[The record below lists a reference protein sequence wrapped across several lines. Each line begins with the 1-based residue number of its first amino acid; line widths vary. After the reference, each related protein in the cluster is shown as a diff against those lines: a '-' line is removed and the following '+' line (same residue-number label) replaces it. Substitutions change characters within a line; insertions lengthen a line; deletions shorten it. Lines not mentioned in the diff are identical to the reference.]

1 MSKVNLKYVFY
12 FLVIS
17 LSAYLL
23 VNTLI
28 LNSSNKIEDFSVIR
42 PINVQNSS
50 IRGDISNTPP
60 ASFNY
65 ELSAVRLGDENTSVI
80 VKKGGKE
87 YVVQINELLENKYKL
102 IQVDKSVI
110 IFEFQGKKFT
120 INNRFSMNNFFKKSL
135 LVTTLCA
142 FFIVHAQETFILNYE
157 DVDIKKVTQDIANFS
172 KKTII
177 LDPRVKGKVTIFS
190 NSLLSSDEVW
200 DVYLR
205 TIQVNGFSALNDENF
220 VRIVP
225 ENEATRDQNSGESG
239 GEFITRVIELKNRSS
254 VELLPLIKPIAG
266 RQANV
271 SSIASINSLLIVDRK
286 SNVERITEVVKSLDE
301 DNTASVTIVDLKNLS
316 SVEAVRILEK
326 LKSQNNPTINN
337 FAAISFSASNSVI
350 VSANSITT
358 NIIKETLQ
366 QLDADAISEGSVA
379 VIYLKYANAEEVAGI
394 VSSIASRFISSES
407 EKPIVTYHA
416 PTNSVVVSSDES
428 NIATIKNLI
437 SKLDIRRAQVLV
449 EAIVVE
455 LSETAA
461 RSLGVET
468 IFAGAEDGE
477 IPIGITRFQNGTGPD
492 LLGLTGSAIESG
504 DNANFSNIAANSL
517 LNSQGII
524 AGIGRIS
531 EDDDSMIAI
540 INAIDADKNS
550 NILTTTSLLAMDNE
564 EASTVIGQE
573 IPITTGE
580 SLGSNN
586 TNPFRTTS
594 REEVG
599 IKLSIK
605 PQINEGNSVILE
617 IKQEVSG
624 VAGPLTGTTD
634 LITNKR
640 TIETTVLVDNNQ
652 IIVLGGLVDED
663 IQEDIQRVPVL
674 GSIPILGK
682 LFQSSSES
690 KVKKNLMVF
699 LRPKILVDSESV
711 SQIST
716 EKYNFIKAEQLLKQQ
731 SKLIDLTEDK

>member
-1 MSKVNLKYVFY
+1 
-12 FLVIS
+12 
-17 LSAYLL
+17 
-23 VNTLI
+23 
-28 LNSSNKIEDFSVIR
+28 
-42 PINVQNSS
+42 
-50 IRGDISNTPP
+50 
-60 ASFNY
+60 
-65 ELSAVRLGDENTSVI
+65 
-80 VKKGGKE
+80 
-87 YVVQINELLENKYKL
+87 
-102 IQVDKSVI
+102 
-110 IFEFQGKKFT
+110 
-120 INNRFSMNNFFKKSL
+120 MNNFFKKSL

-142 FFIVHAQETFILNYE
+142 FFVVQAQETFILNYE

-172 KKTII
+172 RKTII

-190 NSLLSSDEVW
+190 NSSLSSDEVW

-271 SSIASINSLLIVDRK
+271 SSIASINSLLVVDRK
-286 SNVERITEVVKSLDE
+286 SNVERITEVVQSLDE

-337 FAAISFSASNSVI
+337 FVAISFSASNSVI

-366 QLDADAISEGSVA
+366 QLDDDAISEGSVA

-599 IKLSIK
+599 IKLSVK

-674 GSIPILGK
+674 GSIPVLGK

-731 SKLIDLTEDK
+731 SKLIDLTKDK

>member
-1 MSKVNLKYVFY
+1 
-12 FLVIS
+12 
-17 LSAYLL
+17 
-23 VNTLI
+23 
-28 LNSSNKIEDFSVIR
+28 
-42 PINVQNSS
+42 
-50 IRGDISNTPP
+50 
-60 ASFNY
+60 
-65 ELSAVRLGDENTSVI
+65 
-80 VKKGGKE
+80 
-87 YVVQINELLENKYKL
+87 
-102 IQVDKSVI
+102 
-110 IFEFQGKKFT
+110 
-120 INNRFSMNNFFKKSL
+120 MNNFFKKSL

-142 FFIVHAQETFILNYE
+142 FFVVQAQETFILNYE

-190 NSLLSSDEVW
+190 NSSLSSDEVW

-271 SSIASINSLLIVDRK
+271 SSIASINSLLVVDRK
-286 SNVERITEVVKSLDE
+286 SNVERITEVVQSLDE

-337 FAAISFSASNSVI
+337 FVAISFSASNSVI

-366 QLDADAISEGSVA
+366 QLDDDAISEGSVA

-599 IKLSIK
+599 IKLSVK

-674 GSIPILGK
+674 GSIPVLGR
-682 LFQSSSES
+682 LFQSTSE
-690 KVKKNLMVF
+690 
-699 LRPKILVDSESV
+699 
-711 SQIST
+711 
-716 EKYNFIKAEQLLKQQ
+716 
-731 SKLIDLTEDK
+731 

>member
-1 MSKVNLKYVFY
+1 
-12 FLVIS
+12 
-17 LSAYLL
+17 
-23 VNTLI
+23 
-28 LNSSNKIEDFSVIR
+28 
-42 PINVQNSS
+42 
-50 IRGDISNTPP
+50 
-60 ASFNY
+60 
-65 ELSAVRLGDENTSVI
+65 
-80 VKKGGKE
+80 
-87 YVVQINELLENKYKL
+87 
-102 IQVDKSVI
+102 
-110 IFEFQGKKFT
+110 
-120 INNRFSMNNFFKKSL
+120 MNNFFKKSL

-142 FFIVHAQETFILNYE
+142 FFVVQAQETFILNYE

-190 NSLLSSDEVW
+190 NSSLSSDEVW

-271 SSIASINSLLIVDRK
+271 SSIASINSLLVVDRK
-286 SNVERITEVVKSLDE
+286 SNVERITEVVQSLDE

-337 FAAISFSASNSVI
+337 FVAISFSASNSVI

-366 QLDADAISEGSVA
+366 QLDDDAISEGSVA

-599 IKLSIK
+599 IKLSVK

-663 IQEDIQRVPVL
+663 IQEDVQRVPVL
-674 GSIPILGK
+674 GSIPVFGK

-731 SKLIDLTEDK
+731 SKLIDLTKDK

>member
-1 MSKVNLKYVFY
+1 M
-12 FLVIS
+12 
-17 LSAYLL
+17 
-23 VNTLI
+23 
-28 LNSSNKIEDFSVIR
+28 NS
-42 PINVQNSS
+42 
-50 IRGDISNTPP
+50 
-60 ASFNY
+60 
-65 ELSAVRLGDENTSVI
+65 
-80 VKKGGKE
+80 
-87 YVVQINELLENKYKL
+87 
-102 IQVDKSVI
+102 
-110 IFEFQGKKFT
+110 
-120 INNRFSMNNFFKKSL
+120 FFKKSL
-135 LVTTLCA
+135 LMTTLCA
-142 FFIVHAQETFILNYE
+142 FFVVQAKETFILNYE

-190 NSLLSSDEVW
+190 NSSLSSDEVW

-271 SSIASINSLLIVDRK
+271 SSIASINSLLVVDRK
-286 SNVERITEVVKSLDE
+286 SNVERITEVVQSLDE

-337 FAAISFSASNSVI
+337 FVAISFSASNSVI

-358 NIIKETLQ
+358 SIIKETLQ

-504 DNANFSNIAANSL
+504 DNSNFSNIAANSL

>member
-1 MSKVNLKYVFY
+1 M
-12 FLVIS
+12 
-17 LSAYLL
+17 
-23 VNTLI
+23 
-28 LNSSNKIEDFSVIR
+28 NS
-42 PINVQNSS
+42 
-50 IRGDISNTPP
+50 
-60 ASFNY
+60 
-65 ELSAVRLGDENTSVI
+65 
-80 VKKGGKE
+80 
-87 YVVQINELLENKYKL
+87 
-102 IQVDKSVI
+102 
-110 IFEFQGKKFT
+110 
-120 INNRFSMNNFFKKSL
+120 FFKKSL
-135 LVTTLCA
+135 LVTTLCV
-142 FFIVHAQETFILNYE
+142 FFVVQAQETFILNYE

-190 NSLLSSDEVW
+190 NSSLSSDEVW

-271 SSIASINSLLIVDRK
+271 SSIASINSLLVVDRK
-286 SNVERITEVVKSLDE
+286 SNVERITEVVQSLDE

-337 FAAISFSASNSVI
+337 FVAISFSASNSVI

-366 QLDADAISEGSVA
+366 QLDDDAISEGSVA

-599 IKLSIK
+599 IKLSVK

-674 GSIPILGK
+674 GSIPVLGK

-731 SKLIDLTEDK
+731 SKLIDLTKDK

>member
-1 MSKVNLKYVFY
+1 MISTIKKIFIFNLT
-12 FLVIS
+12 LIS
-17 LSAYLL
+17 LSA
-23 VNTLI
+23 
-28 LNSSNKIEDFSVIR
+28 FS
-42 PINVQNSS
+42 
-50 IRGDISNTPP
+50 
-60 ASFNY
+60 
-65 ELSAVRLGDENTSVI
+65 
-80 VKKGGKE
+80 
-87 YVVQINELLENKYKL
+87 
-102 IQVDKSVI
+102 
-110 IFEFQGKKFT
+110 
-120 INNRFSMNNFFKKSL
+120 
-135 LVTTLCA
+135 
-142 FFIVHAQETFILNYE
+142 QESFILNYE

-172 KKTII
+172 RKTII

-190 NSLLSSDEVW
+190 NSSLSSDEVW

-205 TIQVNGFSALNDENF
+205 TIQVNGFSAINDDNF

-225 ENEATRDQNSGESG
+225 ENEATRDSNSADSD
-239 GEFITRVIELKNRSS
+239 GEFITRIIGLNNRSS
-254 VELLPLIKPIAG
+254 IELLPMLKPIAG

-271 SSIASINSLLIVDRK
+271 SSIASINSILIVDRA
-286 SNVERITEVVKSLDE
+286 SNVERIADLILALDQ
-301 DNTASVTIVDLKNLS
+301 DNTAAVSIIDLKNLS

-326 LKSQNNPTINN
+326 LKAQNNPTINN
-337 FAAISFSASNSVI
+337 FVAISFSASNSVI

-358 NIIKETLQ
+358 NIIKETLK

-407 EKPIVTYHA
+407 EKPIVTYHS

-674 GSIPILGK
+674 GSIPVLGK

>member
-1 MSKVNLKYVFY
+1 MNKFIKKLF
-12 FLVIS
+12 FIS
-17 LSAYLL
+17 LCLAF
-23 VNTLI
+23 
-28 LNSSNKIEDFSVIR
+28 SNIYA
-42 PINVQNSS
+42 Q
-50 IRGDISNTPP
+50 
-60 ASFNY
+60 
-65 ELSAVRLGDENTSVI
+65 
-80 VKKGGKE
+80 
-87 YVVQINELLENKYKL
+87 
-102 IQVDKSVI
+102 DK
-110 IFEFQGKKFT
+110 
-120 INNRFSMNNFFKKSL
+120 
-135 LVTTLCA
+135 
-142 FFIVHAQETFILNYE
+142 FILNYD

-190 NSLLSSDEVW
+190 NSSLSPDEVW

-225 ENEATRDQNSGESG
+225 ENEATRDDNLGESDI
-239 GEFITRVIELKNRSS
+239 EFITSVIELENRSS
-254 VELLPLIKPIAG
+254 VELVPIIKPIAG
-266 RQANV
+266 RQAYI
-271 SSIASINSLLIVDRK
+271 SSIDSINSLLIVDRK
-286 SNVERITEVVKSLDE
+286 TNVERIEDLVYSLDE
-301 DNTASVTIVDLKNLS
+301 DNTANVTILDLENLS

-326 LKSQNNPTINN
+326 LKSQDNPTIND
-337 FAAISFSASNSVI
+337 FVAISFSATNSVI
-350 VSANSITT
+350 LSANSVTT
-358 NIIKETLQ
+358 SIIRETLQ
-366 QLDADAISEGSVA
+366 QLDGDAVNEGSVA
-379 VIYLKYANAEEVAGI
+379 VIYLKYAKAEEVASI
-394 VSSIASRFISSES
+394 VSSVASSFISTES
-407 EKPIVTYHA
+407 EKPIITYHA
-416 PTNSVVVSSDES
+416 PTNSVVVSSNES
-428 NIATIKNLI
+428 NISTIRNLI

-468 IFAGAEDGE
+468 VFAGAEDGE
-477 IPIGITRFQNGTGPD
+477 IPIGITRFQNGSGPD

-504 DNANFSNIAANSL
+504 ENSNFSNIAANSL

-524 AGIGRIS
+524 AGFGRIS

-540 INAIDADKNS
+540 INAIDADQNS

-599 IKLSIK
+599 IKLSVK

-624 VAGPLTGTTD
+624 VAGPVSGTTD

-674 GSIPILGK
+674 GSLPLIGK

-716 EKYNFIKAEQLLKQQ
+716 EKYNFIRAEQLIQQ
-731 SKLIDLTEDK
+731 KSNLIDLTEDN

>member
-1 MSKVNLKYVFY
+1 
-12 FLVIS
+12 
-17 LSAYLL
+17 
-23 VNTLI
+23 
-28 LNSSNKIEDFSVIR
+28 
-42 PINVQNSS
+42 
-50 IRGDISNTPP
+50 
-60 ASFNY
+60 
-65 ELSAVRLGDENTSVI
+65 
-80 VKKGGKE
+80 
-87 YVVQINELLENKYKL
+87 
-102 IQVDKSVI
+102 
-110 IFEFQGKKFT
+110 
-120 INNRFSMNNFFKKSL
+120 MNNFFKKSL

-142 FFIVHAQETFILNYE
+142 FFVVQAQETFILNYE

-190 NSLLSSDEVW
+190 NSSLSSDEVW

-271 SSIASINSLLIVDRK
+271 SSIASINSLLVVDRK
-286 SNVERITEVVKSLDE
+286 SNVERITEVVQSLDE

-337 FAAISFSASNSVI
+337 FVAISFSASNSVI

-366 QLDADAISEGSVA
+366 QLDDDAISEGSVA

-599 IKLSIK
+599 IKLSVK

-674 GSIPILGK
+674 GSIPVLGK

-699 LRPKILVDSESV
+699 LRPKILVDTESV

-731 SKLIDLTEDK
+731 SNLIDLTKDK